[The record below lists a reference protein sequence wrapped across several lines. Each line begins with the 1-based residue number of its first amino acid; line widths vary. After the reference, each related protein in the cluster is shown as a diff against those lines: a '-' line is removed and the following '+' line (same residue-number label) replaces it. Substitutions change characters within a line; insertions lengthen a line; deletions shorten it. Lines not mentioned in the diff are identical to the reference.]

1 MMTGMLINSGTVELK
16 DVPFDVFSVGSILYA
31 ENIEIITLSDAV
43 MYLTESAKEIGLQR
57 NDLASLIARSEVYGP
72 ALIAG
77 FGGTDVPQIY
87 VDAYM
92 A

>member
-1 MMTGMLINSGTVELK
+1 MTGMLINSGTVELK
-16 DVPFDVFSVGSILYA
+16 DVPFDVFSVGRILFA
-31 ENIEIITLSDAV
+31 ENIELITMSDAV
-43 MYLTESAKEIGLQR
+43 MYLTESAKDIGLQR
-57 NDLASLIARSEVYGP
+57 NDLASLIARTEVYGP

>member
-31 ENIEIITLSDAV
+31 ENIELITLSDAV

>member
-1 MMTGMLINSGTVELK
+1 M
-16 DVPFDVFSVGSILYA
+16 
-31 ENIEIITLSDAV
+31 SDAV
-43 MYLTESAKEIGLQR
+43 MYLTESAKDIGLQR
-57 NDLASLIARSEVYGP
+57 NDLASLIARTEVYGP

>member
-1 MMTGMLINSGTVELK
+1 MTGMLINSGTVELK

-31 ENIEIITLSDAV
+31 ENIELITLSDAV